1 MEHAKKYYSKLE
13 NIKFVEFKNKG
24 HFNETA

>member
-1 MEHAKKYYSKLE
+1 MENAKKYYSNFK

-24 HFNETA
+24 HFNKTA